1 MYMRRVLAVLT
12 VVAALAAPATVASA
26 QAATAPPS
34 AAAAAAARTAPP
46 TLQFGDKGQAVRILQ
61 HALRV
66 PKVHAQGFFNR
77 KTQRSVKAFQLRMGL
92 RATGV
97 VTAPT
102 WAALGPRV
110 SRAAARTVAAAAADA
125 LPWESYAARDLVGY
139 RTSAYQGKHFVAG
152 MEQYRLCIVQ
162 REAGGQYRVGG
173 YYQGAY
179 QFAPSWNSTIRAYL
193 RPEMAAKYGQAGAN
207 AVDALAGQNIG
218 EWNRFW
224 QDAAFYSVLAHAGTG
239 PWAGGNW
246 SCDARSGRESG
257 WPSAGAWNYLPFEG

>member
-1 MYMRRVLAVLT
+1 MRRVLAVLT
-12 VVAALAAPATVASA
+12 VVAAFAAPTAVASA
-26 QAATAPPS
+26 HAATASPS
-34 AAAAAAARTAPP
+34 VAAAAATRAVPP
-46 TLQFGDKGQAVRILQ
+46 TLEFGDKGPAVQILQ
-61 HALRV
+61 TALRV
-66 PKVHAQGFFNR
+66 PKAKAQGFFNR
-77 KTQRSVKAFQLRMGL
+77 KTQRAVKAFQLRMGL
-92 RATGV
+92 RTTGV

-110 SRAAARTVAAAAADA
+110 SRAAARTVAMAPSDV
-125 LPWESYAARDLVGY
+125 LPWESFAARDLVGY
-139 RTSAYQGKHFVAG
+139 RTSAYQGKYFVAG

-162 REAGGQYRVGG
+162 RESGGNYRVGS

-179 QFAPSWNSTIRAYL
+179 QFAPSWNSTIRAHL

-207 AVDALAGQNIG
+207 AVDALAGKNIS

-224 QDAAFYSVLAHAGTG
+224 QDAAFYSVVAHSGTG

-246 SCDARSGRESG
+246 SCDSRSGRESG